1 MEGGFP
7 ASRFTERETEA
18 WRSGRRA
25 SGRLRSAPHP
35 SPGAPRLGTR
45 AVARAAGPGAGAG
58 GRDGLPGGA
67 RPRPGSW
74 ALSAR
79 LDNPR
84 DSPGAFPAK
93 PQGGTR
99 PAEGGGW
106 ELCVVAFSE
115 LNEHWRTEQGREQSS
130 RENLASHLGQ
140 TPGLLPELSLGK
152 GEAAECVMSA

>member
-1 MEGGFP
+1 M
-7 ASRFTERETEA
+7 
-18 WRSGRRA
+18 
-25 SGRLRSAPHP
+25 AP
-35 SPGAPRLGTR
+35 
-45 AVARAAGPGAGAG
+45 AAGPGAGAG
-58 GRDGLPGGA
+58 GRDWLPGGA
-67 RPRPGSW
+67 RPRPGCW
-74 ALSAR
+74 ALSTR
-79 LDNPR
+79 LGNLP

-115 LNEHWRTEQGREQSS
+115 LKENRRTEQGREQSS

-140 TPGLLPELSLGK
+140 TPGRLPELSLGK